1 MLGFSFSLAFCPT
14 MFVLFFITLMPIV
27 LSSPYGFILPS
38 IFALGTAIPLLIV
51 IAIIWYLGGS
61 GVVMKKGRK
70 FGAVIQRVAGVLI
83 LLLGIFDT
91 LTYWSL

>member
-14 MFVLFFITLMPIV
+14 MFLLFFVTLMPV
-27 LSSPYGFILPS
+27 VMSSPYGFILPP
-38 IFALGTAIPLLIV
+38 IFAIGTAIPLLIF
-51 IAIIWYLGGS
+51 IFIIWYLGGS
-61 GVVMKKGRK
+61 GVIMKKGRK
-70 FGAVIQRVAGVLI
+70 FGMVIQRIAGILM